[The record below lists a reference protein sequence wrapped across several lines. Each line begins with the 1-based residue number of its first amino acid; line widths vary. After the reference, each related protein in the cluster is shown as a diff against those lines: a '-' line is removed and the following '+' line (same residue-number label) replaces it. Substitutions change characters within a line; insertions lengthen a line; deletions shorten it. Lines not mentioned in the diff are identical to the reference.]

1 MIIFISHSSKN
12 AEYGHALVELLREA
26 GVGAKEIVF
35 TSNPAYGIPISSN
48 IFQWLKSR
56 VNEQPCVIYLLSEE
70 YYESIA
76 CLNEMGAAWIIE
88 SKGFMLF
95 VPGFNLRSH
104 EFNSGALDPRSIGFF
119 LDDEDR
125 VTEFIEALRADFSI
139 LDNPVLINQSIKKYI
154 DKIGKLKSPSLTG
167 NAQSSAP
174 LDTALD
180 TARKFLAKN
189 LSQEIG
195 TDLPEAPE
203 NMTKFLVDLKSG
215 KLKDSDVMLLGYVYD
230 QGRIKLMTGWQEEQ
244 EVNRIRTWE
253 EVNEYPSALSSD
265 YINALRRLEM
275 RRLTTIS
282 QVTSSNNP
290 KEVELIQPLA
300 DFIASQFDKIE
311 SYVKETVR
319 KLKTDANMIF

>member
-1 MIIFISHSSKN
+1 
-12 AEYGHALVELLREA
+12 
-26 GVGAKEIVF
+26 
-35 TSNPAYGIPISSN
+35 
-48 IFQWLKSR
+48 
-56 VNEQPCVIYLLSEE
+56 
-70 YYESIA
+70 
-76 CLNEMGAAWIIE
+76 
-88 SKGFMLF
+88 
-95 VPGFNLRSH
+95 
-104 EFNSGALDPRSIGFF
+104 
-119 LDDEDR
+119 
-125 VTEFIEALRADFSI
+125 
-139 LDNPVLINQSIKKYI
+139 
-154 DKIGKLKSPSLTG
+154 
-167 NAQSSAP
+167 
-174 LDTALD
+174 
-180 TARKFLAKN
+180 
-189 LSQEIG
+189 
-195 TDLPEAPE
+195 
-203 NMTKFLVDLKSG
+203 
-215 KLKDSDVMLLGYVYD
+215 MLLGYVYD